1 MVRSRLLLMAIA
13 VWASPVRAQPM
24 PGENL
29 GTVHFPISCT
39 RVQGKFDRAVSL
51 LHNFFYPETVKAFQ
65 AIIQEEPDCAIAYW
79 GLAMSERPNPLVPP
93 FPIANLKA
101 GWDAVQQGRKA
112 AVQTPREAEYLA
124 AMAAYYGDYES
135 IDQHTRTLRYEAAMQ
150 RLHAHYPNDAEAAI
164 FYALALN
171 EAVDLNDRTFARQR
185 KAAAILQ
192 AEARKQPNH
201 PGISH
206 YLIHSYDFTPL
217 AREGLASAQ
226 HYSMIAASSPH
237 ALHMPSHVYS
247 MLGMWEASIRANR
260 AAEAAANAYSAKTSP
275 NTTNP
280 SLPHL
285 LDFLEFAYLQL
296 AKDREAKL
304 VADELPRLKNF
315 PYVPLTVDTAL
326 AAIPARYAL
335 ERGRWDEA
343 ASLPV
348 RDSRYPAAQSI
359 SYFARALGA
368 ARSNDPRAAREE
380 IARLQDIKDKLSA
393 ANDDYWAS
401 ETKIQIATAKAWV
414 LFDEGR
420 PEQAIRLMR
429 SAADLDDLSQK
440 NVAMENKLV
449 PVRALLGELY
459 LQAGMPRAAL
469 RELGVSLRASPNRYR
484 SFAVALDAARRAK
497 SSVLTRYYSKSLV
510 RLAGAGDG
518 ERAEVAAARAILS
531 QSRRATHV
539 TRRKMPAST

>member
-1 MVRSRLLLMAIA
+1 MVPSKLLLMSFA
-13 VWASPVRAQPM
+13 VWAVATPAEAQPV

-29 GTVHFPISCT
+29 GTVHFSISCA
-39 RVQGKFDRAVSL
+39 RVQGEFDRAVSL

-65 AIIQEEPDCAIAYW
+65 AIIHEDPDCAIAYW

-93 FPIANLKA
+93 FPVANLKA

-112 AVQTPREAEYLA
+112 RLQTPREAEYLA
-124 AMAAYYGDYES
+124 AMDTYYEGYDS
-135 IDQHTRTLRYEAAMQ
+135 TDQHTRTLRYEAAMQ
-150 RLHAHYPNDAEAAI
+150 RLHAHYPNDPEAAI

-171 EAVDLNDRTFARQR
+171 EAVDLNDRSFARQR

-226 HYSMIAASSPH
+226 LYSNIAASSPH

-260 AAEAAANAYSAKTSP
+260 AAEAAANDYAAKTLP

-304 VADELPRLKNF
+304 IVDELPRLKSF
-315 PYVPLTVDTAL
+315 PYVPLSVETAL
-326 AAIPARYAL
+326 AAIPTRYAL
-335 ERGRWDEA
+335 ERGRWDQA
-343 ASLPV
+343 ALLPV

-368 ARSNDPRAAREE
+368 ARSNDPRAARGE
-380 IARLQDIKDKLSA
+380 IARLQDIEGKLIDA
-393 ANDDYWAS
+393 KDDYWAGQ
-401 ETKIQIATAKAWV
+401 TKVQIATAKAWV

-420 PEQAIRLMR
+420 PKQAIRLMR
-429 SAADLDDLSQK
+429 KAADLDDVSQK

-459 LQAGMPRAAL
+459 VQSGMPRAAL
-469 RELGVSLRASPNRYR
+469 HEFEVSLKASPNRYR
-484 SFAVALDAARRAK
+484 SFAVALVAARRAK
-497 SSVLTRYYSKSLV
+497 SAALVRLYSKSLV

-518 ERAEVAAARAILS
+518 ERAEVATARAFLS
-531 QSRRATHV
+531 QNKAQAAIRE
-539 TRRKMPAST
+539 P